1 VGARILIVED
11 NPNSLELMSYL
22 LGSRGHIGLCARSG
36 GEALELAR
44 SELVE
49 LVLLDLQLPD
59 VDGYQVLRQLR
70 AQPGF
75 ARTKIVAVT
84 AVAMLGDRER
94 TLAAGFDHYVPKPI
108 NPRTFAHE
116 IERWLPPAHR
126 SRNADTPGG
135 VRAIRRAGAE
145 HCIDAGP
152 ASRS

>member
-22 LGSRGHIGLCARSG
+22 LGTRGHRGLSARTG
-36 GEALELAR
+36 EEALRLAR
-44 SELVE
+44 AESVD

-70 AQPGF
+70 AMPGF

-94 TLAAGFDHYVPKPI
+94 TLAAGFDHYVSKPI
-108 NPRTFAHE
+108 NPRTFVHE
-116 IERWLPPAHR
+116 IERWLPGARR
-126 SRNADTPGG
+126 SKLVDTPGG
-135 VRAIRRAGAE
+135 M
-145 HCIDAGP
+145 P
-152 ASRS
+152 AL